1 MKEHML
7 EKFKKYYNKSR
18 EERIDIL
25 KDLGLCEESYKDLL
39 NTKVMDNSL
48 ATRLVENQISIL
60 GLPLGL
66 ATNFVINGKEYVI
79 PMAIEEPSV
88 IAAAS
93 NAAKILGNITCTS
106 YGRQTIGQIA
116 LYDVKKDESI
126 IYENKD
132 KLLAI
137 ANNTNLKL
145 VELGAGAKDLK
156 VEKKGEFTILYLYV
170 DTLDAMGANTVDT
183 MLEAIAPIVEA
194 MLEAKKLMSIL
205 SNYATSAL
213 ISARVKLEVEK
224 EFGDRISLACKLA
237 NVDVYRAVT
246 NNKGIFNGID
256 ALALATGNDTR
267 AIEAAGHAYATRTG
281 KYRSLTNWHMEDNI
295 LVGELTM
302 PMSIATFG
310 GSIGL
315 NPASKISLE
324 ILNNPNAIEL
334 AKIAVALGLAQN
346 FAALRALVTEGIQK
360 GHMKLQAN
368 SVAIFAGANDSE
380 VDMVVDRMLKVKEI
394 NIQKAKEIL
403 GDIRNASNS

>member
-1 MKEHML
+1 
-7 EKFKKYYNKSR
+7 
-18 EERIDIL
+18 
-25 KDLGLCEESYKDLL
+25 
-39 NTKVMDNSL
+39 
-48 ATRLVENQISIL
+48 
-60 GLPLGL
+60 
-66 ATNFVINGKEYVI
+66 
-79 PMAIEEPSV
+79 
-88 IAAAS
+88 
-93 NAAKILGNITCTS
+93 
-106 YGRQTIGQIA
+106 
-116 LYDVKKDESI
+116 
-126 IYENKD
+126 
-132 KLLAI
+132 
-137 ANNTNLKL
+137 
-145 VELGAGAKDLK
+145 
-156 VEKKGEFTILYLYV
+156 
-170 DTLDAMGANTVDT
+170 MGANTVDT

-213 ISARVKLEVEK
+213 IGARVKLEVEK

>member
-66 ATNFVINGKEYVI
+66 ATNFLINGREYVI

-132 KLLAI
+132 KILAI
-137 ANNTNLKL
+137 ANSTNLKL

-310 GSIGL
+310 VSIGL
-315 NPASKISLE
+315 NPAS
-324 ILNNPNAIEL
+324 NNPNAIEL

-368 SVAIFAGANDSE
+368 SVAIFAGANGSE